1 MFFMQ
6 ETFFTSKEAAQI
18 TGCTLRQIQYWRE
31 KGIVVPVIGD
41 TGTGRSIYYSR
52 SNLMELAALV
62 YWLSTGISFDI
73 ACETLKQL
81 KEQEPELFI
90 SGQGKRFMLLL
101 SQDDSLSLVEFDRK
115 RAIPTERFAI
125 ASRDEGKAVIPVW
138 LDVIYQGLAKK
149 LAD

>member
-1 MFFMQ
+1 MQ

-31 KGIVVPVIGD
+31 KGIVVPVISD

-52 SNLMELAALV
+52 SNLVELAAMV

-81 KEQEPELFI
+81 KEQESELFI
-90 SGQGKRFMLLL
+90 SGKGKRFMLLL
-101 SQDDSLSLVEFDRK
+101 SAQDDSLSLVEFDR
-115 RAIPTERFAI
+115 ERAI
-125 ASRDEGKAVIPVW
+125 ASLDEGKAVIPVW
-138 LDVIYQGLAKK
+138 LDVIYQELASK
-149 LAD
+149 LLR

>member
-1 MFFMQ
+1 MQ

-31 KGIVVPVIGD
+31 KGIVVPIISE

-52 SNLMELAALV
+52 SNLVELAALV
-62 YWLSTGISFDI
+62 YWLSTGISFDV
-73 ACETLKQL
+73 ACFILKQL

-90 SGQGKRFMLLL
+90 SGHGKRFMLLL

-115 RAIPTERFAI
+115 MAI
-125 ASRDEGKAVIPVW
+125 ASLDEGKAVIPVW
-138 LDVIYQGLAKK
+138 LDVIYQGLASK
-149 LAD
+149 LPR

>member
-1 MFFMQ
+1 MQ

-52 SNLMELAALV
+52 PNLVELAALV

-90 SGQGKRFMLLL
+90 SGRGRRFMLLL

-125 ASRDEGKAVIPVW
+125 ASLDEGKAVIPVW
-138 LDVIYQGLAKK
+138 LDVIYQQLAVK
-149 LAD
+149 LKM

>member
-1 MFFMQ
+1 MQ
-6 ETFFTSKEAAQI
+6 EKFFTSKEAAQI

-52 SNLMELAALV
+52 PNLVELAALV

-90 SGQGKRFMLLL
+90 SGRGRRFMLLL

-115 RAIPTERFAI
+115 RAIPTERLAI
-125 ASRDEGKAVIPVW
+125 ASLDEGKAVIPVW
-138 LDVIYQGLAKK
+138 LDVIYQQLAVK
-149 LAD
+149 LKM